1 MRRKHSKRSFRETGD
16 SETEE
21 ERYHKIKR
29 DDMDWTDKAGYDSDR
44 LGHHADS
51 YEIAGHPDLGNF
63 ADRIGDRGD
72 HPYGHHHDLDK
83 AGDSYD
89 KYTDIGKDE
98 EEALDKFADSHAGIG
113 EVGSPKKEKKEEKKE
128 EKLF

>member
-98 EEALDKFADSHAGIG
+98 EEALDKFADAHAGIG